1 MTLRELRLKK
11 GYTQQELAKKLNVSQ
26 QTIAKWEGG
35 KGYPRVNALFK
46 LSKIFGV
53 KIDDFL
59 RSK

>member
-35 KGYPRVNALFK
+35 KGYPA
-46 LSKIFGV
+46 
-53 KIDDFL
+53 
-59 RSK
+59 